1 MLRARA
7 TIEVWRQSILQ
18 LFVVLVLDSL
28 VMVLG
33 KAEGGIISTTISLL
47 IASNL
52 TSFATGTTVARKAM
66 PDEACPAVI
75 LLQGRDLPNPRH
87 GCRPRLRYRNGS
99 VTTPIRG
106 NMNAYISRLFL
117 VRAS

>member
-1 MLRARA
+1 M
-7 TIEVWRQSILQ
+7 
-18 LFVVLVLDSL
+18 VLVLENL
-28 VMVLG
+28 VMALR
-33 KAEGGIISTTISLL
+33 KAEGGIKSTIISLL

-52 TSFATGTTVARKAM
+52 TSFATGTTVTRKAM

-87 GCRPRLRYRNGS
+87 GCRPRLKYRNDS

-106 NMNAYISRLFL
+106 NMNAYISSLFL